1 LIRKSIDQYRNDG
14 TVYLVA
20 SSSEYDKVFKAA
32 DPARVSN
39 EIATYN
45 AIFRE
50 TQTVQIFAPSADHPG
65 PTIRIMKIVR
75 AE

>member
-1 LIRKSIDQYRNDG
+1 MVARTVSPLLGEGGVSQCPDG
-14 TVYLVA
+14 HG
-20 SSSEYDKVFKAA
+20 F
-32 DPARVSN
+32 
-39 EIATYN
+39 EIASYN

-50 TQTVQIFAPSADHPG
+50 TQTVQIFAPSTEHPG